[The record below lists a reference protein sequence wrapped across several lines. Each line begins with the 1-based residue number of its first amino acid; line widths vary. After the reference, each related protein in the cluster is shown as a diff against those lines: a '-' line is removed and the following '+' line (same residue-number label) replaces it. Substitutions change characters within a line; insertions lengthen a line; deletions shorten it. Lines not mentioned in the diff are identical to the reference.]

1 MGADRRGK
9 SRGVRYVILIKTSG
23 KSEIEQIMT
32 LRQVSASLTI
42 GVRARDFYHVIVDEG
57 QARINFHVIENK

>member
-1 MGADRRGK
+1 M
-9 SRGVRYVILIKTSG
+9 RYVILIKTSG